1 MIIPAKFIKPIN
13 QINKSNQKLLS
24 MLLNEMVVVMVMVMV
39 MVMVTTLIAV
49 KYIPVI
55 KLE

>member
-39 MVMVTTLIAV
+39 TTLIAV